1 MKEVKLDDLM
11 SIEQI
16 KEQLTTLGNHLLQNA
31 INNTDGTVGEIRK
44 YLFSVMDTV
53 YEKGSLL
60 DTSETLIALSEEV
73 LDTLDNSVEE
83 LKPFN

>member
-1 MKEVKLDDLM
+1 MKEIKLDDLM
-11 SIEQI
+11 SVEQI
-16 KEQLTTLGNHLLQNA
+16 KEQLTTLGSHLLQNA

-53 YEKGSLL
+53 YEKGSSL

-73 LDTLDNSVEE
+73 LDTLDNFVEE